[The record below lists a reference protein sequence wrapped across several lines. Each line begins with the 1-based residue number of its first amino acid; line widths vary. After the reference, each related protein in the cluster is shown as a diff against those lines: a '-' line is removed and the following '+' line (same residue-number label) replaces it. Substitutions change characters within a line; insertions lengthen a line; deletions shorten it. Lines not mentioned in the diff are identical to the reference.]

1 MKAAVLALSVAMLLS
16 PAVQAA
22 QVLEPTSHLKKETQ
36 LADLQGKWLGSLQIP
51 DGPTLTAG
59 IELFTR
65 ADGQIGANMVS
76 PDQGVSVMP
85 IDAVTWQNGELT
97 VAASAIGAQIVL
109 RPEAGSLVG
118 SLNQGDAGLPMD
130 LKRVEAFPDIERP
143 QTPKAPLPY
152 GSEEVRFQSTD
163 GTWLAGTLT
172 RPAGIK
178 KPTVVVLVAGSGPA
192 DRDASIMGHK
202 PFLVLADHLSR
213 NGYAV
218 LRFDKRG
225 VMRSAG
231 SFADAALPNLINDA
245 KGAVQY
251 LAASKQFRAIG
262 LLGHSEG
269 SAVVAEAARD
279 NKHVSFVISAAG
291 VGLPGIDAIVLQDDA
306 ELKLKGVSDAERAV
320 ATGYSR
326 RFYEAVAKH
335 AAVADREAAIAAL
348 KASLTESEQKLVK
361 QHTSGWVTVS
371 MHEARGERL
380 RALLLSNAPASYA
393 ALNVP
398 VLALNG
404 DKDVQVPA
412 AENLAGLS
420 VALKHNKNAKVISL
434 PSLNHLLQ
442 TATTGLTEEYPQI
455 DETMAP
461 LALTTISDYL
471 KGLKL

>member
-22 QVLEPTSHLKKETQ
+22 PMSELTSPVKKELQ

-51 DGPTLTAG
+51 DGPTLSAG
-59 IELFTR
+59 IELFTK
-65 ADGQIGANMVS
+65 ADGQVGANMVS
-76 PDQGVSVMP
+76 PDQGVAVMP
-85 IDAVTWQNGELT
+85 IDAVNWTNGEL
-97 VAASAIGAQIVL
+97 VVDAGAIGARIVL
-109 RPEAGSLVG
+109 RPDSG
-118 SLNQGDAGLPMD
+118 SLNGLLNQGGAELPMS
-130 LKRVEAFPDIERP
+130 LNRVEAFPDIARP

-152 GSEEVRFQSTD
+152 ASDEVRFQSTD

-172 RPAGIK
+172 RPNGK
-178 KPTVVVLVAGSGPA
+178 QKPVVVVLVAGSGPA
-192 DRDASIMGHK
+192 DRDASVMGHK
-202 PFLVLADHLSR
+202 PFMVLADHLTR

-225 VMRSAG
+225 IMRSAG
-231 SFADAALPNLINDA
+231 SFAEAALPNLINDA

-279 NKHVSFVISAAG
+279 NKNVSFVISAAG

-306 ELKLKGVSDAERAV
+306 ELKLKGVSDADRAV
-320 ATGYSR
+320 VTGYSR

-335 AAVADREAAIAAL
+335 AVVAEREAAIAAL
-348 KASLTESEQKLVK
+348 KASLTENEQALVR
-361 QHTSGWVTVS
+361 QHTRGWVTVS
-371 MHEARGERL
+371 MAEARGERL
-380 RALLLSNAPASYA
+380 RALLLSNAAASYA
-393 ALNVP
+393 ALTVP
-398 VLALNG
+398 VLAING

-412 AENLAGLS
+412 AENLAGLRT
-420 VALKHNKNAKVISL
+420 ALTHNKRATVISL

-442 TATTGLTEEYPQI
+442 TANTGLTEEYPQI
-455 DETMAP
+455 EETMAP

-471 KGLKL
+471 MALKL

>member
-16 PAVQAA
+16 PAAQAA
-22 QVLEPTSHLKKETQ
+22 QMSEPTSHLKNDVQ

-51 DGPTLTAG
+51 DGPTLAAG

-65 ADGQIGANMVS
+65 ADGRIGANMVS
-76 PDQGVSVMP
+76 PDQGVAVMP
-85 IDAVTWQNGELT
+85 IDGVQFQNGELT
-97 VAASAIGAQIVL
+97 IAAGAIGAEIVL
-109 RPEAGSLVG
+109 RT
-118 SLNQGDAGLPMD
+118 DAGQLTGALKQGGGELPMS

-152 GSEEVRFQSTD
+152 ASEEVRFQSID

-172 RPAGIK
+172 RPTGK
-178 KPTVVVLVAGSGPA
+178 QKPIVMVLVAGSGPA

-202 PFLVLADHLSR
+202 PFLVLADHLTR

-225 VMRSAG
+225 IMRSAG

-269 SAVVAEAARD
+269 SAVVAEAARG
-279 NKHVSFVISAAG
+279 NKNVGFVISVAG
-291 VGLPGIDAIVLQDDA
+291 VGLPGVDAIVLQDDA

-326 RFYEAVAKH
+326 RFYEAVVKH
-335 AAVADREAAIAAL
+335 AVVAEREAAISAL
-348 KASLTESEQKLVK
+348 KASLTEGEQALVA
-361 QHTSGWVTVS
+361 QHTRGWVTVS

-412 AENLAGLS
+412 AENLAGLR
-420 VALKHNKNAKVISL
+420 VALMHNKQAKLISL

-442 TATTGLTEEYPQI
+442 TATTGLMEEYPQI
-455 DETMAP
+455 EETMAP

>member
-22 QVLEPTSHLKKETQ
+22 QMSEPTSHLKKETQ
-36 LADLQGKWLGSLQIP
+36 LADLQGKWLGNLQIP

-152 GSEEVRFQSTD
+152 VSEEVRFQSTD

-348 KASLTESEQKLVK
+348 KASLTESEQTLVK
-361 QHTSGWVTVS
+361 QHTRGWVTVS

-420 VALKHNKNAKVISL
+420 AALKHNKNAKVISL

-455 DETMAP
+455 EETMAP